1 MTTGNRYRGRRSGR
15 KGGGG
20 WFLTA
25 FFILCALLL
34 CYGQSQPLI
43 RLRQQIAL
51 RLEGVDFYEDAVT
64 QVGKLFSGVE
74 QESITTVFGQL
85 FFGEEQAGS

>member
-1 MTTGNRYRGRRSGR
+1 MTTGNRYRGSRPGK

-20 WFLTA
+20 WFLTG
-25 FFILCALLL
+25 FLILCALLL
-34 CYGQSQPLI
+34 CYGQSQPII
-43 RLRQQIAL
+43 RLREQIAL
-51 RLEGVDFYEDAVT
+51 RLEGVDFYEDAVA

-74 QESITTVFGQL
+74 QESITSVFGQL